1 MTKKKSQRKAGNTVK
16 EPSSREIEKAG
27 KQLIQYLLA
36 GAWLAYGIHLIT
48 RGDTCVITLRRDDGN
63 EQTDRQAGR
72 ISYAGSPDSEIAC
85 IGMQEVPDEAP
96 RKWLRKRLR
105 EHFAVASESVLIL
118 IPSALFEVVMAD
130 YLSKDLQRLARQY
143 WNEEVQ
149 NEHWTLCQTCQRE
162 VRDLNSLTGF
172 VSDKT
177 RSGEYINAYTT
188 ALNSLTAASV
198 LRTGRSPLAVCAL
211 VRKGQMPG
219 EESFANT
226 GSDVGDGMCDGWCA
240 CRYLGLTRK
249 GVVKALDLAPQL
261 FALLG
266 WEDESIPDEY
276 EDED

>member
-1 MTKKKSQRKAGNTVK
+1 MSKKHKQAGNTVK
-16 EPSSREIEKAG
+16 EPSSREIKTAG

-188 ALNSLTAASV
+188 ALKSYTAASV
-198 LRTGRSPLAVCAL
+198 LETGMSPLKVCAL
-211 VRKGQMPG
+211 VRKGQMPAKKP
-219 EESFANT
+219 FVYT
-226 GSDVGDGMCDGWCA
+226 GDDRHDGWCDGSFA
-240 CRYLGLTRK
+240 CRYLHLTRK
-249 GVVKALDLAPQL
+249 GLDEALDLAPQI
-261 FALLG
+261 F
-266 WEDESIPDEY
+266 WHC
-276 EDED
+276 

>member
-1 MTKKKSQRKAGNTVK
+1 MSKKHKQAGNTVK
-16 EPSSREIEKAG
+16 EPSSREIKTAG

-96 RKWLRKRLR
+96 RKWLRERLR

-130 YLSKDLQRLARQY
+130 YLSKDLQRLAQQL
-143 WNEEVQ
+143 WNEVR
-149 NEHWTLCQTCQRE
+149 NEHGTLCQTCQRE

-188 ALNSLTAASV
+188 ALKSYTAASV
-198 LRTGRSPLAVCAL
+198 LKTGMSPLKVCAL
-211 VRKGQMPG
+211 VRKGQMPAKKP
-219 EESFANT
+219 FVYT
-226 GSDVGDGMCDGWCA
+226 GDDRHDGWCDGSFA
-240 CRYLGLTRK
+240 CRYLHLTRK
-249 GVVKALDLAPQL
+249 GLDEALDLAPQI

-266 WEDESIPDEY
+266 MEE
-276 EDED
+276 